1 MSLGAQTVNDD
12 LQMPF
17 DSKTDKALV
26 LENCSKARLKVPS
39 FW

>member
-1 MSLGAQTVNDD
+1 MSLEAQTVPDD

-17 DSKTDKALV
+17 DSKIHKALV
-26 LENCSKARLKVPS
+26 LENCSKFRLKVPS